1 MSTFDQL
8 ESRIELAASDYA
20 KSLGMMTLKLN
31 VKGQAGWPDRLYLWN
46 GHVWFIEFKAAK
58 QKPRMLQ
65 LEIIRQMRILGA
77 RVFVIDN
84 LIDARRV
91 INELFHL
98 PPVC

>member
-1 MSTFDQL
+1 MNTSDEL
-8 ESRIELAASDYA
+8 ESRIETKASEYA

-46 GHVWFIEFKAAK
+46 GHIWFIEFKAAK

-65 LEIIRQMRILGA
+65 LEIIRQMRELGA
-77 RVFVIDN
+77 KVFVIDN

-91 INELFHL
+91 INELHSL
-98 PPVC
+98 QRVC